1 MKTRTPIH
9 IPRALI
15 ALVVVAGVLI
25 AALPAAATPKD
36 EISARRIQAE
46 AARAKIAAL
55 GAQLEPAI
63 ERYNKAIVEMKRV
76 QEQIAYNQKMIGVT
90 KANLVT
96 TQDALS
102 TKLVQSYRVGEP
114 DLLSSVFGQESLTN
128 VLAVSDLFARS
139 QTQAADLITGL
150 QKDKRALKHQQ
161 DQLKSDRKRV
171 LALRAQRAAEKAAI
185 DHGIS
190 QQKSYANGLEAEI
203 AQLVAEDKARQEKL
217 RQQAAA
223 ALDAQAAATAAA
235 ATESDIAIGGSVAG
249 SDGGSSSS
257 GGGGN
262 DTSVSVPATDGSIGA
277 RAVSIAM
284 QYLGTPYVWGGSSP
298 GGFDCSGLTMYA
310 YGQLGISLS
319 HYTGSQWNEGVHIPS
334 SQLLPG
340 DLVFFHS
347 DLHHMGM
354 YIGNGQMIHAPQT
367 GDVVK
372 ISPLM
377 SDYAGAVRPY

>member
-1 MKTRTPIH
+1 MKTRMPTH

-36 EISARRIQAE
+36 EISARRIEAE

-76 QEQIAYNQKMIGVT
+76 QEQIAYNQKLIGVT

-128 VLAVSDLFARS
+128 VLAVSELFARS

-161 DQLKSDRKRV
+161 DQLKADRKRAT
-171 LALRAQRAAEKAAI
+171 ALRAQRAAEKAAI
-185 DHGIS
+185 DRGIS
-190 QQKSYANGLEAEI
+190 QQKSYAL
-203 AQLVAEDKARQEKL
+203 
-217 RQQAAA
+217 
-223 ALDAQAAATAAA
+223 
-235 ATESDIAIGGSVAG
+235 
-249 SDGGSSSS
+249 
-257 GGGGN
+257 
-262 DTSVSVPATDGSIGA
+262 
-277 RAVSIAM
+277 
-284 QYLGTPYVWGGSSP
+284 
-298 GGFDCSGLTMYA
+298 
-310 YGQLGISLS
+310 SLI
-319 HYTGSQWNEGVHIPS
+319 HI
-334 SQLLPG
+334 
-340 DLVFFHS
+340 
-347 DLHHMGM
+347 
-354 YIGNGQMIHAPQT
+354 
-367 GDVVK
+367 
-372 ISPLM
+372 
-377 SDYAGAVRPY
+377 